1 MLEVNKITNSLILA
15 NFDISKVASL
25 SICPFYYFFLPFDG
39 AHIFRPFFYSSEN
52 IILII
57 WGIFYTFH
65 EDVLYFQS
73 PKCWL

>member
-1 MLEVNKITNSLILA
+1 MLEVDKITDSLILA
-15 NFDISKVASL
+15 NFDISKLVSL

-39 AHIFRPFFYSSEN
+39 AHRPFFYSFEN

-65 EDVLYFQS
+65 
-73 PKCWL
+73 